1 MESPC
6 YFQTSRTFF
15 IFYELLQ
22 KVRLE
27 GDWENWLRFFL
38 TGVWQTA
45 NQAAAAARQILTLL
59 EEDRRKIAKL
69 GRTTSSVLSVH
80 QLLQNKPIFSIH
92 TAAQAL
98 GLSVPT
104 VTTALAHL
112 QKLGIVREMTGGQRH
127 RLFLYEQYFNI
138 LKEGTEPLE
147 R

>member
-1 MESPC
+1 MHR
-6 YFQTSRTFF
+6 QTY
-15 IFYELLQ
+15 YELLQ
-22 KVRLE
+22 RVRLE
-27 GDWENWLRFFL
+27 GDWEGWLHFFL

-45 NQAAAAARQILTLL
+45 NQAAAAARQILALF
-59 EEDRRKIAKL
+59 EDDRRKIAKL

-80 QLLQNKPIFSIH
+80 QLLQNKPIFSIQ
-92 TAAQAL
+92 TAAQTL

-104 VTTALAHL
+104 ITTALAHL

-147 R
+147 K